1 MTSVGRCTRS
11 TMPAIV
17 IVLPVPVAPRS
28 VTMRSPWV
36 SASAASSMARGR
48 SAAGVKMGS
57 RRNSGTTFEC
67 SGACGR
73 NRAAGGSPFKRAR
86 DRAERSPTRVPVR
99 RRRSTM
105 AATARPGLFA
115 RKPTEYLA
123 RETSGEHGL
132 KRAVGVLD
140 LTALGIGAIIGTGI
154 FVIIGEAIAL
164 SGPSIVISFALAG
177 VTCLFSA
184 LSYGELASSI
194 PVSGSAYTY
203 GYATLGELVGWIIGW
218 DLILEYGVSVAAVAV
233 GWGGY
238 LQSLLDSLFGISLPD
253 SISAPPGEG
262 GTFNL
267 PAMFLVLAVTALLIY
282 GVRESARTNTVMVF
296 VKIAILIF
304 FIVVGVFSINGDNFS
319 PWAPNG
325 FNGTADAAALI
336 FFAYIGFDAVSTSGE
351 EATDAQRDLPI
362 AIIGS
367 LLIATLLYILVSIV
381 AVGLAPSDK
390 LAGSD
395 APLRDAIKI
404 GAGLDWAGDL
414 LSFGALVAIT
424 SVTLTIL
431 YGQTRIFFAM
441 SRDGLL
447 PAVFSRLSAR
457 RTPWITTLMFG
468 VLTAVIAA
476 LLPLTEIAKLVN
488 IGTLFAFLILNIGV
502 IVLRRTQPDLE
513 RGFRVPFVPW
523 FPLIGAALCIYLMT
537 KLELVTWYRFFG
549 WLVLGLIIYFVYGR
563 THSRLQRGEGP
574 DEARADMAV

>member
-1 MTSVGRCTRS
+1 MATT
-11 TMPAIV
+11 
-17 IVLPVPVAPRS
+17 AP
-28 VTMRSPWV
+28 
-36 SASAASSMARGR
+36 
-48 SAAGVKMGS
+48 
-57 RRNSGTTFEC
+57 
-67 SGACGR
+67 
-73 NRAAGGSPFKRAR
+73 
-86 DRAERSPTRVPVR
+86 
-99 RRRSTM
+99 
-105 AATARPGLFA
+105 PGPFA
-115 RKPTEYLA
+115 RKPTEHLA
-123 RETSGEHGL
+123 RETSGDDGL

-154 FVIIGEAIAL
+154 FVIIGEAIGDA
-164 SGPSIVISFALAG
+164 GPSIVISFALAG

-253 SISAPPGEG
+253 AIAAPPGEG
-262 GTFNL
+262 GSFNL
-267 PAMFLVLAVTALLIY
+267 PAVVLIAAVTALLVY
-282 GVRESARTNTVMVF
+282 GVRESARTNTVMVAI
-296 VKIAILIF
+296 KILILVF

-351 EATDAQRDLPI
+351 EAENAQRDLPI

-367 LLIATLLYILVSIV
+367 LLIATLLYILVAIV
-381 AVGLAPSDK
+381 AVGLAPQDK

-395 APLRDAIKI
+395 APLSDAIKI

-447 PAVFSRLSAR
+447 PRIFARLSPR
-457 RTPWITTLMFG
+457 RTPAFTTVMFG
-468 VLTAVIAA
+468 ILTAILAA
-476 LLPLTEIAKLVN
+476 FLPLTEIAKLVN
-488 IGTLFAFLILNIGV
+488 IGTLFAFLIVNIGV
-502 IVLRRTQPDLE
+502 IILRRTAPDLE
-513 RGFRVPFVPW
+513 RGFRVPLVPW

-537 KLELVTWYRFFG
+537 KLELVTWIRFFA
-549 WLVLGLIIYFVYGR
+549 WLLIGLVIYFVYGR
-563 THSRLQRGEGP
+563 THSRLQRGLGP
-574 DEARADMAV
+574 DEERSELAV

>member
-1 MTSVGRCTRS
+1 MAT
-11 TMPAIV
+11 
-17 IVLPVPVAPRS
+17 
-28 VTMRSPWV
+28 VT
-36 SASAASSMARGR
+36 
-48 SAAGVKMGS
+48 
-57 RRNSGTTFEC
+57 
-67 SGACGR
+67 
-73 NRAAGGSPFKRAR
+73 
-86 DRAERSPTRVPVR
+86 
-99 RRRSTM
+99 
-105 AATARPGLFA
+105 RPGPFA
-115 RKPTEYLA
+115 RKPTQQLVTEA
-123 RETSGEHGL
+123 GGEGGL
-132 KRAVGVLD
+132 RRAVGVLD

-154 FVIIGEAIAL
+154 FVIIGEAIGDA
-164 SGPSIVISFALAG
+164 GPSIVLSFALAG

-203 GYATLGELVGWIIGW
+203 GYATLGELLAWIIGW

-262 GTFNL
+262 GSFNL
-267 PAMFLVLAVTALLIY
+267 PAMFLVLAVAAVLII
-282 GVRESARTNTVMVF
+282 GIRESARTNTVMVF
-296 VKIAILIF
+296 IKVSILVF
-304 FIVVGVFSINGDNFS
+304 FILVGFASINGDNFS

-325 FNGTADAAALI
+325 VSGTVDAAALI

-351 EATDAQRDLPI
+351 EASNAQRDLPI

-367 LLIATLLYILVSIV
+367 LLIATLLYILVAIV
-381 AVGLAPSDK
+381 AVGLAPANQ

-395 APLRDAIKI
+395 APLSDAIKI

-447 PAVFSRLSAR
+447 PSAFARLSAR

-488 IGTLFAFLILNIGV
+488 IGTLFAFLIVNVGV
-502 IVLRRTQPDLE
+502 IILRRTQPDLE
-513 RGFRVPFVPW
+513 RGFRVPFVPV
-523 FPLIGAALCIYLMT
+523 FPLIGAGLCIYLMT
-537 KLELVTWYRFFG
+537 RLEGVTWLRFFG
-549 WLVLGLIIYFVYGR
+549 WLALGIVIYFLYGR

-574 DEARADMAV
+574 DTQRAELHV

>member
-1 MTSVGRCTRS
+1 MAT
-11 TMPAIV
+11 
-17 IVLPVPVAPRS
+17 
-28 VTMRSPWV
+28 VT
-36 SASAASSMARGR
+36 
-48 SAAGVKMGS
+48 
-57 RRNSGTTFEC
+57 
-67 SGACGR
+67 
-73 NRAAGGSPFKRAR
+73 
-86 DRAERSPTRVPVR
+86 
-99 RRRSTM
+99 
-105 AATARPGLFA
+105 RPGPFA
-115 RKPTEYLA
+115 RKPTEHLA
-123 RETSGEHGL
+123 REVGGEDL
-132 KRAVGVLD
+132 RRAVGVLD

-154 FVIIGEAIAL
+154 FVIIGEAIGDA
-164 SGPSIVISFALAG
+164 GPSIVMSFALAG

-203 GYATLGELVGWIIGW
+203 GYATLGELLAWIIGW

-262 GTFNL
+262 GTFNVPSML
-267 PAMFLVLAVTALLIY
+267 LVLAVAALLIY
-282 GVRESARTNTVMVF
+282 GVRESARTNTIMVF
-296 VKIAILIF
+296 IKVAILVF
-304 FIVVGVFSINGDNFS
+304 FILVGFASISGDNFS

-325 FNGTADAAALI
+325 VSGTVDAAALI

-351 EATDAQRDLPI
+351 EADNPQRDLPI

-367 LLIATLLYILVSIV
+367 LLIATVLYILVSIV

-395 APLRDAIKI
+395 APLSDAIKI

-447 PAVFSRLSAR
+447 PAAFARLSAR
-457 RTPWITTLMFG
+457 RTPWITTLVFG
-468 VLTAVIAA
+468 IATALMAA
-476 LLPLTEIAKLVN
+476 LLPLSEIAKLVN
-488 IGTLFAFLILNIGV
+488 IGTLFAFLIVNIGV

-513 RGFRVPFVPW
+513 RGFRVPFVPV

-537 KLELVTWYRFFG
+537 RLELVTWLRFGG
-549 WLVLGLIIYFVYGR
+549 WLVLGIVIYIFYGR
-563 THSRLQRGEGP
+563 FHSRLQRGEGP
-574 DEARADMAV
+574 DEKRAELQV

>member
-1 MTSVGRCTRS
+1 M
-11 TMPAIV
+11 
-17 IVLPVPVAPRS
+17 
-28 VTMRSPWV
+28 
-36 SASAASSMARGR
+36 ASA
-48 SAAGVKMGS
+48 
-57 RRNSGTTFEC
+57 T
-67 SGACGR
+67 
-73 NRAAGGSPFKRAR
+73 
-86 DRAERSPTRVPVR
+86 
-99 RRRSTM
+99 
-105 AATARPGLFA
+105 RPGPFA
-115 RKPTEYLA
+115 RKPTEHLA
-123 RETSGEHGL
+123 RETSGEEGL

-154 FVIIGEAIAL
+154 FVIIGEAIGD

-262 GTFNL
+262 GSFNL
-267 PAMFLVLAVTALLIY
+267 PSMLLVLAVTALLIY
-282 GVRESARTNTVMVF
+282 GIRESARTNTVMVA
-296 VKIAILIF
+296 VKILILVF

-325 FNGTADAAALI
+325 FNGTVDAAALI

-395 APLRDAIKI
+395 APLSDAIKI

-447 PAVFSRLSAR
+447 PRAFSRLSVR

-468 VLTAVIAA
+468 ILTAIMAA
-476 LLPLTEIAKLVN
+476 LLPLSEIAKLVN
-488 IGTLFAFLILNIGV
+488 IGTLFAFLIVNIGV
-502 IVLRRTQPDLE
+502 IILRRTQPDLE
-513 RGFRVPFVPW
+513 RGFRVPLVPW

-537 KLELVTWYRFFG
+537 RLELVTWLRFLG
-549 WLVLGLIIYFVYGR
+549 WLLLGLIIYFIYGR

-574 DEARADMAV
+574 DTERANLAV